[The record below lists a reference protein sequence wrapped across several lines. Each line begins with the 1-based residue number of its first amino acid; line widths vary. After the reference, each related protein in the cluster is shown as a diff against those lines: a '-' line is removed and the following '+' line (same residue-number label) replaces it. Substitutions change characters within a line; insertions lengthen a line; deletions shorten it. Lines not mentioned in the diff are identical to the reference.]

1 MSNLEIAL
9 IAITLLW
16 FTTLGACFGSLL
28 NVFVYRLP
36 LGKSMVRPPSSC
48 PQCSREIAWY
58 DNIPIIGWIMLH
70 GRCRWCHTFISV
82 RYPLVE
88 ALVSLEW
95 TAVFFWLIVR
105 LRDIRHSD
113 WADAVRAVWE
123 LDSPRMLHESLGLS
137 LLLYWLTGA
146 VLFVID
152 RKSWPRQWTT
162 YGVVTGIVWVTVW
175 ACLPRGD
182 RVL

>member
-1 MSNLEIAL
+1 MTLVAV
-9 IAITLLW
+9 TLLW

-58 DNIPIIGWIMLH
+58 DNIPVISWLVLR
-70 GRCRWCHTFISV
+70 GRCRWCQTAISI

-88 ALVSLEW
+88 AVVSLEW
-95 TAVFFWLIVR
+95 TVVFFWLIVR
-105 LRDIRHSD
+105 MRARQHHD

-123 LDSPRMLHESLGLS
+123 LASPRMVHESLGLA
-137 LLLYWLTGA
+137 LLLYWLTGVA
-146 VLFVID
+146 LFVID
-152 RKSWPRQWTT
+152 RKGLPRAWTI
-162 YGVVTGIVWVTVW
+162 YGVATGIVWTLVW
-175 ACLPRGD
+175 VCLPRGD
-182 RVL
+182 RLL